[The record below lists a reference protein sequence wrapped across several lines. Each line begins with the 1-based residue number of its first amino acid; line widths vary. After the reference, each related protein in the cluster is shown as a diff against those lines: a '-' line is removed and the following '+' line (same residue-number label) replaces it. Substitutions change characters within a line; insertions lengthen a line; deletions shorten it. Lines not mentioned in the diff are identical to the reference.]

1 MNMHLK
7 PEDLLSLEA
16 YDKQRTKMRSDVMAY
31 KKNRRLDLGENL
43 ALYFENETTM
53 RYQVQEI
60 LRAEKVFDE
69 AGIMEE
75 LEAYNPLI
83 PDGNNLKVT
92 MMVQYEDVEERQIML
107 TKLLDIEYKIWLQ
120 IEDHAKVYAI
130 ADEDL
135 ARSTDEKTS
144 AVHFLRYE
152 FDDAMV
158 ADAKTGKKLLAGVEH
173 SEYAVA
179 STPMPQNIR
188 DSLVSD
194 FA

>member
-1 MNMHLK
+1 MHLK

>member
-1 MNMHLK
+1 
-7 PEDLLSLEA
+7 
-16 YDKQRTKMRSDVMAY
+16 MA
-31 KKNRRLDLGENL
+31 D
-43 ALYFENETTM
+43 
-53 RYQVQEI
+53 
-60 LRAEKVFDE
+60 
-69 AGIMEE
+69 
-75 LEAYNPLI
+75 
-83 PDGNNLKVT
+83 NLKVT

-120 IEDHAKVYAI
+120 IEGHAKVYAI